1 MMDSQAKTALAGAY
15 FRQGYNCA
23 QAVVAS
29 FAAEA
34 GLKESEALLL
44 ASGLGGGLGGLGQT
58 CGAVSGMVLVYGRL
72 QGYDDPEDPR
82 AKADTY
88 AGVKRL
94 MLRFDDAFGSWLCKE
109 LKPKAHAAATAGEKG
124 YCLQRPCCRYVEACA
139 GLLAGTLH
147 DEES

>member
-1 MMDSQAKTALAGAY
+1 MMDSQAKTALAGEY

-23 QAVVAS
+23 QAVVAA

-44 ASGLGGGLGGLGQT
+44 SSGLGGGLGGLGQT

-72 QGYDDPEDPR
+72 RGYDDPEDPR
-82 AKADTY
+82 SKADTY

-94 MLRFDDAFGSWLCKE
+94 MLQFDDAFGSWLCKE
-109 LKPKAHAAATAGEKG
+109 LKPKTYAAAAAGKEG
-124 YCLQRPCCRYVEACA
+124 YCPRRPCCRYVEACA
-139 GLLAGTLH
+139 GLLADALN
-147 DEES
+147 DEDL